1 MKSKKILFNLLFHY
15 QINNLYESHKKENN
29 SDICKDT
36 LNKKNGII
44 QILKQ
49 NKIIIFVLVHKV
61 KALKIIK
68 ILMRIKYKLIIF
80 RLISI
85 NERNYKELDELI
97 FKEYI
102 KTKNI

>member
-1 MKSKKILFNLLFHY
+1 
-15 QINNLYESHKKENN
+15 
-29 SDICKDT
+29 
-36 LNKKNGII
+36 
-44 QILKQ
+44 
-49 NKIIIFVLVHKV
+49 
-61 KALKIIK
+61 
-68 ILMRIKYKLIIF
+68 MRIKYKLIIF